1 MYKMKIINVD
11 KNVEL
16 KINRNYIALGN
27 FDGLH
32 RGHIKIINNLIN
44 HSNKDKVLSA
54 VLLFKNHTNNSIY
67 TSKQKQLTTLGQK
80 ISILEKNKVDLAFVI
95 DFEDIKDLEPEDFIV
110 FLKDKLKV
118 CGVFVGFDYSFGKL
132 AKGKIDLLKTYDSQD
147 FVVNIG
153 EAEKFND
160 EIVSST
166 RIKSYIQ
173 ENKLTKAELLLN
185 RPYILDGKV
194 VQGKKLGSTLGFPTA
209 NIELATDYVLPSEGV
224 YASEVYI
231 TEKKYI
237 AATSLGKNYTLNEND
252 LKIEAHIIDFNNNI
266 YNKDIKIRFLK
277 KIRPMI
283 KFSSTEEMT
292 KNILKDIELVKTNN
306 FELE

>member
-11 KNVEL
+11 KNVDL
-16 KINRNYIALGN
+16 KINRSYIALGN

-32 RGHIKIINNLIN
+32 RGHMKIINNLIKQ
-44 HSNKDKVLSA
+44 SNKDKVMSA
-54 VLLFKNHTNNSIY
+54 VLLFEKHTNSSIY
-67 TSKQKQLTTLGQK
+67 PSKQKQLTTLVQK
-80 ISILEKNKVDLAFVI
+80 INILEKNKVDLAFII
-95 DFEDIKDLEPEDFIV
+95 DFDEIKDLEPEDFII
-110 FLKDKLKV
+110 FLKDKIKV
-118 CGVFVGFDYSFGKL
+118 CGVFVGFDYSFGKS
-132 AKGKIDLLKTYDSQD
+132 AKGKIDLLKTFASQD
-147 FVVNIG
+147 FIVNIG

-160 EIVSST
+160 EIISST

-173 ENKLTKAELLLN
+173 ENKLTEAELLLN

-231 TEKKYI
+231 NGKKYI

-252 LKIEAHIIDFNNNI
+252 LKIEAHIINFNDNI

-292 KNILKDIELVKTNN
+292 KNILQDIELIKTNN
-306 FELE
+306 FEIE

>member
-32 RGHIKIINNLIN
+32 RGHMKIINNLIN

-80 ISILEKNKVDLAFVI
+80 ISILEKNIVDLAFVI
-95 DFEDIKDLEPEDFIV
+95 DFEDIKDLESEDFIV

-118 CGVFVGFDYSFGKL
+118 CGVFVGFDYSFGKS
-132 AKGKIDLLKTYDSQD
+132 AKGKIDLLKTYESQD

-153 EAEKFND
+153 QAEKFND

-231 TEKKYI
+231 NKKKYI

-277 KIRPMI
+277 KIRPMK